1 MNKKVFAVIGREF
14 FTRVRTKGFII
25 GTLLFPLIIIFLF
38 GGMFI
43 FSKFFAP
50 STRHFQVIDQT
61 GKIYDEMVKML
72 PDTLKNGEPKYRF
85 TEIRSGLEVIET
97 ITKELQDR
105 VIKKEIYGYLVIP
118 ENILESRE
126 VKYSARNV
134 SDYEE
139 LRELQRTISRIVGNI
154 RLENLGFSS
163 EEIREE
169 MSLGWISLISHQV
182 TEKGE
187 ISKHGG
193 ANFLLT
199 YILSYMLLL
208 FIIIY
213 GQTVT
218 RSVIE
223 EKSQRITETIISS
236 IKPIELMLG
245 KMLGICFLGITQILT
260 IGVFIFLVAKF
271 GEPILMK
278 AGVNSSQFL
287 NIMRNMEFSPVVLG
301 FMIVYFFMGY
311 IFYASIFA
319 AIGSMVNTEDEGQ
332 QFLAPI
338 IILNMVGFFIM
349 ISVARNPD
357 TTAAFWSSLIPFFTP
372 VVMFSRIAV
381 SDPMIPS
388 GAYLSLI
395 TMSIF
400 IFLIVKFVAKIYRVG
415 ILMYGKKPSLK
426 EAIKWIRYK

>member
-1 MNKKVFAVIGREF
+1 MNKKVFAVIKREF

-25 GTLLFPLIIIFLF
+25 GTLLFPLIIVFLF
-38 GGMFI
+38 GSMFI
-43 FSKFFAP
+43 FAKFFAP
-50 STRHFQVIDQT
+50 STRHFYVIDQT
-61 GKIYDEMVKML
+61 EKIYDEMVKML
-72 PDTLKNGEPKYRF
+72 PDTLKSGEPKYIF
-85 TEIRSGLEVIET
+85 TEVKVFSDDIET
-97 ITKELQDR
+97 ITKELQDK
-105 VIKKEIYGYLVIP
+105 VIRKEIYGYLFIP

-134 SDYEE
+134 SDFEE
-139 LRELQRTISRIVGNI
+139 LEQLQRTISRIVGNI
-154 RLENLGFSS
+154 RLENLGVSPDQ
-163 EEIREE
+163 IRKE
-169 MSLGWISLISHQV
+169 MSLGWVSLISHQV

-199 YILSYMLLL
+199 YLLSYMLLL

-245 KMLGICFLGITQILT
+245 KMLGICFLGITQIFT
-260 IGVFIFLVAKF
+260 IGIFIFLVAKF
-271 GEPILMK
+271 GEPLLVK
-278 AGVNSSQFL
+278 AGVSGSEFL
-287 NIMRNMEFSPVVLG
+287 NIMRNLEFSPVVFG
-301 FMIVYFFMGY
+301 FMIIYFFMGY
-311 IFYASIFA
+311 LFYASIFA

-332 QFLAPI
+332 QFLAPV

-357 TTAAFWSSLIPFFTP
+357 TTAAFWASLIPFFTP

-381 SDPMIPS
+381 SDPMMPS
-388 GAYLSLI
+388 GAYLSLF

-400 IFLIVKFVAKIYRVG
+400 IFLIIKLVAKIYRVG
-415 ILMYGKKPSLK
+415 ILMYGKKPSMK
-426 EAIKWIRYK
+426 EIVKWIKYK

>member
-38 GGMFI
+38 GGIFI
-43 FSKFFAP
+43 FAKFFAP
-50 STRHFQVIDQT
+50 STRHFHVIDQT
-61 GKIYDEMVKML
+61 GKIFDEMVEML
-72 PDTLKNGEPKYRF
+72 PDTLKNGEPKYLF
-85 TEIRSGLEVIET
+85 TEIDTSPEEIES
-97 ITKELQDR
+97 IIEELKEK
-105 VIKKEIYGYLVIP
+105 VVSKNIYGYLLIP
-118 ENILESRE
+118 EDVLETRE

-139 LRELQRTISRIVGNI
+139 LEQLKRTISRILGNI
-154 RLENLGFSS
+154 RLENLGMSPD
-163 EEIREE
+163 EIRNE
-169 MSLGWISLISHQV
+169 MSLGWITLVSHQV

-187 ISKHGG
+187 ISKDGG

-199 YILSYMLLL
+199 YLLSYMILL
-208 FIIIY
+208 FIMIY

-245 KMLGICFLGITQILT
+245 KMLGICLLGITQILT
-260 IGVFIFLVAKF
+260 IGIFIFCVAKF
-271 GEPILMK
+271 GEPLLMK
-278 AGVNSSQFL
+278 AGVNSSQIL
-287 NIMRNMEFSPVVLG
+287 NILSKIEFSPVVLG
-301 FMIVYFFMGY
+301 FMIIYFFMGY

-319 AIGSMVNTEDEGQ
+319 AVGSMVNTEDEGQ

-381 SDPMIPS
+381 SDPMMPS
-388 GAYLSLI
+388 GAYLSLV